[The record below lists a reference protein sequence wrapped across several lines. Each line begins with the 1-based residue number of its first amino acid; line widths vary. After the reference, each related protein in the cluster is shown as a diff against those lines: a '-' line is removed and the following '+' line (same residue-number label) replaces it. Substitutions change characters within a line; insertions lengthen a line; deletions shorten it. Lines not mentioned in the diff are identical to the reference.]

1 MARKPATRGTSPG
14 IPPGVVP
21 VVWKLDATLTTIYA
35 NHLYISRVGP
45 EYYLS
50 FGELVPPDIT
60 EGAAL
65 PRSVDV
71 KQVVRI
77 AVAPETLQ
85 LMAAAINSTIEKF
98 ATATSMAEE
107 KGVQDVRNSIPSPN

>member
-50 FGELVPPDIT
+50 FGEVVPPDIT

-71 KQVVRI
+71 ATQV
-77 AVAPETLQ
+77 
-85 LMAAAINSTIEKF
+85 
-98 ATATSMAEE
+98 
-107 KGVQDVRNSIPSPN
+107 SPDLDPKPLSSRGFPFPQ